1 MYKTMSVWI
10 EGERNGEKLMLQSS
24 FIKDDPWLRI
34 EGHSSGDVSF
44 HFDADGLRQFVEA
57 LEGLEKDILKA
68 KKEEVKV
75 KDG

>member
-1 MYKTMSVWI
+1 MYKTVTIWI
-10 EGERNGEKLMLQSS
+10 ESKGKKLKLQST
-24 FIKDDPWLRI
+24 FISNDPWLRF
-34 EGHSSGDVSF
+34 EGGTTGDVSF

-57 LEGLEKDILKA
+57 LEGLERRVIEA